1 MAKRDYYEV
10 LGVDKNASPEELK
23 KAYRKLALQYHP
35 DRNPGDK
42 EAEEKFKEAA
52 EAYDVLSNPDKKAR
66 YDQFGHAAFDGAGG
80 FGGGQGMSMD
90 DIFSSFGSIF
100 EDFFGGGGSSFHF
113 GGFGG
118 QGGRGGQRVV
128 QHGSNLRIKVKLTLE
143 EIDQGVEK
151 KIKVNKYVPCKSCG
165 GSGARNNS
173 YETCSHCHGTGVVT
187 EMRRSIFGQMQTQ
200 SACPYCG
207 GQGKIIKDKCH
218 DCHGEGIV
226 KAEDIITIKIPA
238 GVADGMQ
245 LSMRGQGNAAP
256 HGGVPGDLIIQVEEQ
271 EHELF
276 ERQENNLFYNAFV
289 TFAEATMG
297 GAIEI
302 PTLHGKVRVKIE
314 QGTPSGKVIR
324 LKGKGLPDINGYGR
338 GDMLVSINVWVP
350 KSVTKEEK
358 AMLEE
363 LSKHPN
369 FQPNP
374 SKQERGFFDKMKDL
388 FGN

>member
-1 MAKRDYYEV
+1 MATKRDYYEV
-10 LGVDKNASPEELK
+10 LGVDKNVTPEELK
-23 KAYRKLALQYHP
+23 KAYRKLALKYHP

-42 EAEEKFKEAA
+42 DAEEKFKEAA

-66 YDQFGHAAFDGAGG
+66 YDQFGHAGLDGAGG
-80 FGGGQGMSMD
+80 FGGQGMSMD

-100 EDFFGGGGSSFHF
+100 GDFFGGGGGGFHF
-113 GGFGG
+113 SGFNGGGSSR
-118 QGGRGGQRVV
+118 GGRPVSR
-128 QHGSNLRIKVKLTLE
+128 GSNLRIKVKLTLE
-143 EIDQGVEK
+143 EIERGVEK

-165 GSGARNNS
+165 GSGARGNS

-200 SACPYCG
+200 SVCPYCG
-207 GQGKIIKDKCH
+207 GQGRIIKDKCH

-226 KAEDIITIKIPA
+226 KSEEIITINIPA

-245 LSMRGQGNAAP
+245 LSMHGQGNAGP
-256 HGGVPGDLIIQVEEQ
+256 NGGVNGDLIIQIEEMQ
-271 EHELF
+271 HELF
-276 ERQENNLFYNAFV
+276 ERQDSNLFYNAFV
-289 TFAEATMG
+289 TYADAAL
-297 GAIEI
+297 GASIEI
-302 PTLHGKVRVKIE
+302 PTLSGKVRVKIE

-324 LKGKGLPDINGYGR
+324 LKGKGLPELNGYSR

-350 KSVTKEEK
+350 KSVTKEER
-358 AMLEE
+358 AMLEQ
-363 LSKHPN
+363 LNSHPN

-388 FGN
+388 FS

>member
-1 MAKRDYYEV
+1 MSKRDYYEV
-10 LGVDKNASPEELK
+10 LGVDKNVTPEDLK
-23 KAYRKLALQYHP
+23 KAYRKLALKYHP

-66 YDQFGHAAFDGAGG
+66 YDQFGHAGLDGAGG
-80 FGGGQGMSMD
+80 YGGQGMSMD

-100 EDFFGGGGSSFHF
+100 GDFFGGGGFSF
-113 GGFGG
+113 GGFGD
-118 QGGRGGQRVV
+118 GRGRSGTRATTR
-128 QHGSNLRIKVKLTLE
+128 GSNLRIKVKLTLE

-151 KIKVNKYVPCKSCG
+151 KIKVNKYVSCKSCG

-187 EMRRSIFGQMQTQ
+187 ELRRSLFGQVQTQ

-207 GQGKIIKDKCH
+207 GQGRIIKDKCP

-226 KAEDIITIKIPA
+226 KAEDIIAIKIPA
-238 GVADGMQ
+238 GVSDGMQ

-256 HGGVPGDLIIQVEEQ
+256 NGGVPGDLIIQVEEIP
-271 EHELF
+271 HDVF
-276 ERQENNLFYNAFV
+276 ERQENNLFYNAFIP
-289 TFAEATMG
+289 FADAAMG
-297 GAIEI
+297 GTVEI

-324 LKGKGLPDINGYGR
+324 LKGKGLPDLNGYSR
-338 GDMLVSINVWVP
+338 GDMLVSINVWIP
-350 KSVTKEEK
+350 KSLTKEEK

-374 SKQERGFFDKMKDL
+374 TKQERGFFDKMKDL
-388 FGN
+388 FN

>member
-1 MAKRDYYEV
+1 MSKRDYYEV
-10 LGVDKNASPEELK
+10 LGVDKNVSPEDLK
-23 KAYRKLALQYHP
+23 KAYRKLALKYHP

-66 YDQFGHAAFDGAGG
+66 YDQFGHAGLDGAGG
-80 FGGGQGMSMD
+80 FGGQGMSMD

-100 EDFFGGGGSSFHF
+100 GDFFGGGGGSFHF
-113 GGFGG
+113 GGFNGG
-118 QGGRGGQRVV
+118 GSSRGGRPVSR
-128 QHGSNLRIKVKLTLE
+128 GSNLRIKVKLTLE
-143 EIDQGVEK
+143 EIERGVEK

-200 SACPYCG
+200 SVCPYCG
-207 GQGKIIKDKCH
+207 GQGRIIKDKCH

-226 KAEDIITIKIPA
+226 KSEEIITINIPA
-238 GVADGMQ
+238 GVSDGMQ
-245 LSMRGQGNAAP
+245 LSMRGQGNAGP
-256 HGGVPGDLIIQVEEQ
+256 NGGVNGDLIIQVEEVQ
-271 EHELF
+271 HELF
-276 ERQENNLFYNAFV
+276 ERQDSNLFYNAFV
-289 TFAEATMG
+289 TYADAAL
-297 GAIEI
+297 GASIEI
-302 PTLHGKVRVKIE
+302 PTLSGKVRVKIE

-324 LKGKGLPDINGYGR
+324 LKGKGLPDLNGYSR

-350 KSVTKEEK
+350 KSITKEEK
-358 AMLEE
+358 AMLEQ
-363 LSKHPN
+363 LNSHPN

-388 FGN
+388 FN